1 MSMLLALFILL
12 SFQLLGEGTV
22 RLFHLFI
29 PGPVLGMV
37 YFFLALLCWKP
48 LRGFVEDLTK
58 FITTHLALFYVPAG
72 VGMIEYFDLFGKYG
86 VGMVLTIILSTT
98 ITILATALIFHWVL
112 KISGP
117 GATRD

>member
-1 MSMLLALFILL
+1 MLLALFILL

-37 YFFLALLCWKP
+37 YFFLALLFWKP
-48 LRGFVEDLTK
+48 LKGFVEDLTK
-58 FITTHLALFYVPAG
+58 FITTHLSLFYIPAG

-98 ITILATALIFHWVL
+98 ITIVATALVFHWML
-112 KISGP
+112 RISRNGE
-117 GATRD
+117 THD